1 MDDQV
6 VVKKTFG
13 SRFKN
18 SISGV
23 LVGLLLII
31 AGIVLLA
38 CNEKNALKNKK
49 DTIELRQ
56 NYVEITSDKVDT
68 ENNGNL
74 VVTSGKLVWSPSNA
88 TDKIFGV
95 TYNTPVLERKVEI
108 YEWVEESTE
117 TNDSTTYS
125 YSKSWNTSIV
135 NSNNFQKKE
144 GHVNPTSMPY
154 EKDEVTAE
162 TLTVGAYSLTSTFVG
177 KLSANE
183 NLLDLSTATV
193 PEGYRV
199 DGNYITNSADLANP
213 QVGDVRISFKYGDY
227 TDVTVMGKLNGSR
240 IESYKTKKGSSVTS
254 MKHGIL
260 SGDEVITSIEN
271 ANNTMKWIMRLLGT
285 MLIIFGLNAIAG
297 PITNLT
303 SYVPILGSIFNGAVG
318 LVMFILGLAIS
329 LVVIAISGF
338 AVRPILSILLIAVVI
353 GLIYLLKRFKKDAK
367 PEQKQAK

>member
-31 AGIVLLA
+31 IGIVMLA

-49 DTIELRQ
+49 DAIELRK
-56 NYVEITSDKVDT
+56 NYVEVVSDQVDT

-125 YSKSWNTSIV
+125 YSKSWNNSIV
-135 NSNNFQKKE
+135 NSNNFHKKE
-144 GHVNPTSMPY
+144 GHTNPTAMPY
-154 EKDEVTAE
+154 ENDEVTAD
-162 TLTVGAYSLTSTFVG
+162 TLTIGAYSLTSIFVG
-177 KLSANE
+177 KLNAGE
-183 NLLDLSTATV
+183 DLLDLSAATV
-193 PEGYRV
+193 PVGYRV
-199 DGNYITNSADLANP
+199 DGNYITNSADLSNP

-227 TDVTVMGKLNGSR
+227 KDVTVMGKLNGSR
-240 IESYKTKKGSSVTS
+240 IESYKTKKGSSITS
-254 MKHGIL
+254 MMHGIL

-271 ANNTMKWIMRLLGT
+271 ANNAMKWIMRILGT
-285 MLIIFGLNAIAG
+285 ILIIIGLNALAG

-329 LVVIAISGF
+329 LVVIAISWF
-338 AVRPILSILLIAVVI
+338 VVRPILSILLIAVVV
-353 GLIYLLKRFKKDAK
+353 GLVYLLKRFKKDT
-367 PEQKQAK
+367 KQAK